1 VASAQGI
8 RAGRAFVELFA
19 DDSKLVRGLRR
30 AEKKLK
36 AFGDS
41 IRNLGLKMIGVG
53 SAILAPLA
61 ASAKLFGSYG
71 DSVAK
76 MARRTGLAV
85 ERPSAN
91 CSSPPGRAAWK
102 CPNWRTAC
110 GGCSGRFTTPV
121 VA

>member
-1 VASAQGI
+1 VATAQGI

-19 DDSKLVRGLRR
+19 DDSKLVRGLRA

-41 IRNLGLKMIGVG
+41 IRNLGLKMVGVG

-76 MARRTGLAV
+76 MAANGLFLISGEPVIELTFQIREPIQNSVTMPQAPT
-85 ERPSAN
+85 PSDIGT
-91 CSSPPGRAAWK
+91 SRL
-102 CPNWRTAC
+102 
-110 GGCSGRFTTPV
+110 
-121 VA
+121 